1 MADEA
6 LARKLIGRYLEERR
20 DEAVSRLG
28 APEAKGPAERAWEK
42 WWSTGE
48 LDRETAARVLLWATD
63 RARQAS
69 RARHD
74 VTYRLIRAQFERHAL
89 VQWLAEHGG
98 DPAPPASRPGHVAG
112 PSPAPPPLRQRGNP
126 LRLSMCSSPPPTI
139 R

>member
-28 APEAKGPAERAWEK
+28 APEAKGSAERAWEK

-69 RARHD
+69 GPATTSPTGSSGLSSS
-74 VTYRLIRAQFERHAL
+74 VTHWFSGWPSTAATPRRPL
-89 VQWLAEHGG
+89 HGRDMWPG
-98 DPAPPASRPGHVAG
+98 PHRRPSAP
-112 PSPAPPPLRQRGNP
+112 
-126 LRLSMCSSPPPTI
+126 
-139 R
+139 